1 MLKVTWTMNN
11 GKSYES
17 EVDGTDW
24 TDVAD
29 LICDNDIIHVDNGG
43 QQVVLN
49 TRFISDVIVEGAAK
63 KDKKYA

>member
-29 LICDNDIIHVDNGG
+29 LICDNDIINVDNGN
-43 QQVVLN
+43 QQIQLISKN
-49 TRFISDVIVEGAAK
+49 ISDFVVEVI
-63 KDKKYA
+63 